1 MSTSTEII
9 TGNFINDIFKKPQNE
24 QQQNSINTLE
34 IVSPSINLNEKNT
47 YEVKAFLSGLK
58 TSIINSFVKIK
69 DSKYEWENKNV
80 LVNLIAEQV
89 QSI

>member
-1 MSTSTEII
+1 VSTSTEII

-24 QQQNSINTLE
+24 QPNSINTLE

-69 DSKYEWENKNV
+69 DSKYE
-80 LVNLIAEQV
+80 
-89 QSI
+89 